1 MAVSPEGVAS
11 RGTEAF
17 DDTALVYFSSASEN
31 THRFVEKLGL
41 PATRIPLHTADSLR
55 VGEPYVLIVPTY
67 GGGRHV
73 LGGARSDK
81 EFVPRQV
88 AKFLNDPHNRSLLRG
103 VIAAGNTNFGDTY
116 CYAGEVIS
124 RKCGVPYLYR
134 FELMGTAQDVERVRE
149 GLGLFWQQQR
159 QRRPESRPA

>member
-1 MAVSPEGVAS
+1 MNDPTPARPPADAAPG
-11 RGTEAF
+11 
-17 DDTALVYFSSASEN
+17 ALVYFSSASEN
-31 THRFVEKLGL
+31 THRFVQKLGL

-55 VGEPYVLIVPTY
+55 VEEPYVLIVPTY

-73 LGGARSDK
+73 LGGERADK

-88 AKFLNDPHNRSLLRG
+88 AKFLNDPHNRALLRG

-116 CYAGEVIS
+116 CAAGEVIS
-124 RKCGVPYLYR
+124 RKAGVPYLYR

-159 QRRPESRPA
+159 QRRPESQLV